1 MDNGTHVTVTVAV
14 PPVGLAYDVPPL
26 ATAVVTP
33 APGVAV
39 HVAVPPPVRV
49 ADTSTKPASF
59 AGIVKTS
66 RNTTPGAVDG
76 PSLA

>member
-1 MDNGTHVTVTVAV
+1 MHQAQ
-14 PPVGLAYDVPPL
+14 PLQAARSAL